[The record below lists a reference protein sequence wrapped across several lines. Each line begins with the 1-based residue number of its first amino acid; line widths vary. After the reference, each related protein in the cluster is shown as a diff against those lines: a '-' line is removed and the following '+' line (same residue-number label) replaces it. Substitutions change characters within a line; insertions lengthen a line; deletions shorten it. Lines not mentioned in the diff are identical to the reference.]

1 MTAPGS
7 RSRRQTS
14 SRLSETL
21 VVLSDALAE
30 LAAER
35 SLNSVLQRIADLAR
49 EVVGARYAALGV
61 ADTDGR
67 IVEFITSG
75 LTPQARAA
83 IGPLPRGHGL
93 LGVLIREGRPV
104 RIPEIDR
111 DPRSSGFPP
120 NHPPMTSLLG
130 VPIVLNDRV
139 LGDLYLTDKLEA
151 SEFDEDD
158 ERLAM
163 LLARHAGVAIEN
175 AHLNDELERRLEQVS
190 SLREL
195 GQAIGQE
202 LDVERTLQVVVERS
216 AELLSAALVA
226 IALKDPNGDAYTF
239 EAAAGRRARRLLGL
253 RVSRPVQHDRLGGRG
268 RARRARRRRRARR
281 ARQPARPRGG
291 RRTDGPL
298 GAAPDRQSDRR
309 LHHGVRS
316 ARRRAVH
323 RGRPPPRRGDRAAGR
338 RRHRERPPLRAAR
351 HEASTSQA
359 LLRVTRAMNASIRLE
374 EILQLIV
381 DSLSELI
388 GTPAVAV
395 SLLAADGVHFEV
407 AATRALTAAGRP
419 RRDVVARTDTTIVPD
434 GQRRPPGQPIP
445 SAERTP
451 AARQQAWR
459 SLVIGGEGPS
469 VVADTR
475 DRPDL
480 VFPTLRDGST
490 PRSVAISPIRLSERV
505 LGVVEAYSTEP
516 NHFSEDDTAL
526 LAAFADQAA
535 TAIETAR
542 LFGQARELA
551 LLQERDRIAKELHDG
566 IIQTIYAVG
575 LNLDYC
581 RLTLHENPDDVEAR
595 LGDATA
601 GLNRAISDI
610 RNYILNLTHRVGGV
624 VGLREAAEA
633 ARPRVR
639 AIRRPRAS
647 LPVSIAVADRRRRVH
662 RRPGE
667 RRIELVQVLREA
679 LANAVR
685 HARPTHVTVAGH
697 IDGGRLVLS
706 VVRRRHRLR
715 HVGRLDRGASRP
727 AEHGQPRPPARRPP
741 RHRERARPRHHHHAS
756 SSRSRLE
763 PPSLCTAADV
773 PSKVRTSVTAAAVR
787 PTVLFSETPRRC
799 SCIIVDVQDTRRR
812 IRTC

>member
-1 MTAPGS
+1 MSVPGRDPASS
-7 RSRRQTS
+7 RGRRRTS

-21 VVLSDALAE
+21 VVLSDALAG

-35 SLNSVLQRIADLAR
+35 SLSSVLQRIADLAR

-61 ADTDGR
+61 ADGNGR
-67 IVEFITSG
+67 ILEFITSG
-75 LTPQARAA
+75 LTPQERAS

-104 RIPEIDR
+104 RTASISR

-130 VPIVLNDRV
+130 VPIILNDRV
-139 LGDLYLTDKLEA
+139 LGDLYLTDKLDA
-151 SEFDEDD
+151 AEFDEDD

-175 AHLNDELERRLEQVS
+175 ARLNDELERRLEQVS
-190 SLREL
+190 SLREF

-202 LDVERTLQVVVERS
+202 LDVERALQVVVERS
-216 AELLSAALVA
+216 AELLNAALVA
-226 IALKDPNGDAYTF
+226 IALKDPSGDAYTF

-253 RVSRPVQHDRLGGRG
+253 RVSGKSSMIGWVVEAGRGAIVDDVAHDERVSLRVLEAVGGRTGLWAPLRIGNRCVGCIMAFDRLSGEPFTEAEIRLAEAIGQQAAAAIEN
-268 RARRARRRRRARR
+268 AR
-281 ARQPARPRGG
+281 
-291 RRTDGPL
+291 L
-298 GAAPDRQSDRR
+298 Y
-309 LHHGVRS
+309 
-316 ARRRAVH
+316 
-323 RGRPPPRRGDRAAGR
+323 
-338 RRHRERPPLRAAR
+338 ERAR

-395 SLLAADGVHFEV
+395 SLLAADGVQFEV
-407 AATRALTAAGRP
+407 AATRALT
-419 RRDVVARTDTTIVPD
+419 
-434 GQRRPPGQPIP
+434 Q
-445 SAERTP
+445 ERTESGAP
-451 AARQQAWR
+451 SGERQDGRAVGEGR
-459 SLVIGGEGPS
+459 APGDRVSSLAPLVIGGEGPS

-516 NHFSEDDTAL
+516 NHFSDEDTAL

-535 TAIETAR
+535 TAIESAR

-624 VGLREAAEA
+624 VGLREAAEGL
-633 ARPRVR
+633 AREYEQSGGPGH
-639 AIRRPRAS
+639 
-647 LPVSIAVADRRRRVH
+647 LPVSITVEIDDEASTAA
-662 RRPGE
+662 PAE
-667 RRIELVQVLREA
+667 RRMELVQVLREA
-679 LANAVR
+679 LANAMR
-685 HARPTHVTVAGH
+685 HARATSVTVAGRVEGGQLAL
-697 IDGGRLVLS
+697 IVADDGIGFDTS
-706 VVRRRHRLR
+706 AGSTQEHHGLR
-715 HVGRLDRGASRP
+715 NMAN
-727 AEHGQPRPPARRPP
+727 
-741 RHRERARPRHHHHAS
+741 RARLLDGH
-756 SSRSRLE
+756 LE
-763 PPSLCTAADV
+763 IESAPGRGTTITIVAPLTA
-773 PSKVRTSVTAAAVR
+773 
-787 PTVLFSETPRRC
+787 
-799 SCIIVDVQDTRRR
+799 
-812 IRTC
+812 

>member
-1 MTAPGS
+1 MRSGGSAPGS
-7 RSRRQTS
+7 ARGRRRTS
-14 SRLSETL
+14 SRLSESL
-21 VVLSDALAE
+21 VVLSDALAG

-35 SLNSVLQRIADLAR
+35 ALNSVLQRIADLAR

-61 ADTDGR
+61 ADSEGR
-67 IVEFITSG
+67 IQEFITSG

-93 LGVLIREGRPV
+93 LGVLIHEGRPV
-104 RIPEIDR
+104 RIPKISA

-151 SEFDEDD
+151 AEFDEDD

-175 AHLNDELERRLEQVS
+175 ARLNDELERRLEQVS
-190 SLREL
+190 SLREF

-202 LDVERTLQVVVERS
+202 LDVERALQVVVERS
-216 AELLSAALVA
+216 AELLNAALVA

-253 RVSRPVQHDRLGGRG
+253 RVSGSASMIGWVAREGHGAIVDDVAHDERVSLRVLEAVGGRAGLWAPLRTGHRFIGCIMAFDRLNGEPFTQADLRLAEAIGQQAAAAIENARLYE
-268 RARRARRRRRARR
+268 RA
-281 ARQPARPRGG
+281 
-291 RRTDGPL
+291 L
-298 GAAPDRQSDRR
+298 
-309 LHHGVRS
+309 
-316 ARRRAVH
+316 
-323 RGRPPPRRGDRAAGR
+323 
-338 RRHRERPPLRAAR
+338 

-395 SLLAADGVHFEV
+395 SLLAADGVQFEV
-407 AATRALTAAGRP
+407 AATRALTQQHAEFGPPPRQTGGRQDGPAGGDR
-419 RRDVVARTDTTIVPD
+419 
-434 GQRRPPGQPIP
+434 
-445 SAERTP
+445 P
-451 AARQQAWR
+451 AAVDRVS
-459 SLVIGGEGPS
+459 SLAPLVVGGEGPS

-516 NHFSEDDTAL
+516 SHFSEQDTAL

-581 RLTLHENPDDVEAR
+581 RLTLRENPDDIEAR

-610 RNYILNLTHRVGGV
+610 RNYILNLTHRVGAV
-624 VGLREAAEA
+624 VGLREAAEGL
-633 ARPRVR
+633 AREYEQSGGPGH
-639 AIRRPRAS
+639 
-647 LPVSIAVADRRRRVH
+647 LPVSIAVEIGDDASTAA
-662 RRPGE
+662 PAE
-667 RRIELVQVLREA
+667 RRAELVQVLREA

-685 HARPTHVTVAGH
+685 HARASSITIAGRVE
-697 IDGGRLVLS
+697 GGRLVLTVADDGIGFDTTAGS
-706 VVRRRHRLR
+706 TEEHHGLR
-715 HVGRLDRGASRP
+715 NMAN
-727 AEHGQPRPPARRPP
+727 
-741 RHRERARPRHHHHAS
+741 RARL
-756 SSRSRLE
+756 LE
-763 PPSLCTAADV
+763 GHLKIDSAPGRGTTITIAVPLTA
-773 PSKVRTSVTAAAVR
+773 
-787 PTVLFSETPRRC
+787 
-799 SCIIVDVQDTRRR
+799 
-812 IRTC
+812 